1 MDASVLR
8 RKLTASA
15 SVPDVA
21 LPSPGVDRAWRL
33 ALARAA
39 RDQLALTMD
48 VARLDV
54 QTRSLAELM
63 EMPTERSLIAIL
75 DESGG
80 EGLGVLAISP
90 AILSGMIETLTTGR
104 IAGTPPAAR
113 KPTRTDAA
121 MVAGMIDAAL
131 SGLETVLEGGADQAW
146 AAGYRYASFLDD
158 PRPLSLLL
166 DDVAYR
172 VIRVDL
178 ALAQGARGGD
188 LLLALPLA
196 RKAAQTAVAE
206 PAPLADTFGA
216 DLAAQVAQTGCCIDA
231 VLGRLALP
239 LSRIMALAEGEVL
252 ALPCAAV
259 DQIGLEG
266 AGGCRIAEGKLG
278 QIKGMRAVRLTMAD
292 PPPDTPVSPS
302 DGRAG
307 ADGAVAPPFATADS

>member
-8 RKLTASA
+8 RKLTALA
-15 SVPDVA
+15 PDAAV
-21 LPSPGVDRAWRL
+21 PSPGVDRAWRL

-39 RDQLALTMD
+39 RDQMALPMEVT
-48 VARLDV
+48 RLDV
-54 QTRSLAELM
+54 QIRSLAELM
-63 EMPTERSLIAIL
+63 DMPPERVLIAML

-90 AILSGMIETLTTGR
+90 AVLSGMIEMLTTGR
-104 IAGTPPAAR
+104 IASAVPVPR

-131 SGLETVLEGGADQAW
+131 SGFEVALDGGADHGW

-166 DDVAYR
+166 EDVAYR

-178 ALAQGARGGD
+178 SLAQGARAGD
-188 LLLALPLA
+188 VLLALPMT
-196 RKAAQTAVAE
+196 RKAAQVADAAPEPVAE
-206 PAPLADTFGA
+206 TFSA

-252 ALPCAAV
+252 VLPMAAI
-259 DQIGLEG
+259 DQIALEG
-266 AGGCRIAEGKLG
+266 AGGCQIAEGKLG
-278 QIKGMRAVRLTMAD
+278 QIKGMRAVRLMMAEM
-292 PPPDTPVSPS
+292 PVSEPVN
-302 DGRAG
+302 ALG
-307 ADGAVAPPFATADS
+307 ADGAEGGAFDAPLSLLAG